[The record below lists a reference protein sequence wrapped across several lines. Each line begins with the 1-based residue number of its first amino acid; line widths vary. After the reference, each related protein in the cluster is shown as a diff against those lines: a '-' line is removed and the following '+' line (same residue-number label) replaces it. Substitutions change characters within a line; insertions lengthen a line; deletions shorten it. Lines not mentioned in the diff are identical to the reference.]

1 MISTYKAIR
10 WFRASRS
17 RKLGHVLV
25 ARDRL
30 VLGAETDW
38 VTRGYKFRILEFCL
52 GDPVPPALRS
62 VPHNGRYLLSAQLVL
77 TYRNVCPYKNRFD
90 LFDRT
95 LRHSCIAAFTMEQKE
110 FRKGR
115 YNENRVHDRY
125 FRLDFRIESFFTQRA
140 YYIIRKQ
147 RIRKENN
154 NLDIEIILSISILF
168 LKIWNRFGLSLRA
181 DSN

>member
-52 GDPVPPALRS
+52 GDPVPPPLRS
-62 VPHNGRYLLSAQLVL
+62 SLPHNGRYLLSAQLVL
-77 TYRNVCPYKNRFD
+77 TYHNVCPYKNRISIRSD
-90 LFDRT
+90 LTSFV
-95 LRHSCIAAFTMEQKE
+95 HCCIHKGTE
-110 FRKGR
+110 RKNSGKKG
-115 YNENRVHDRY
+115 NENRY
-125 FRLDFRIESFFTQRA
+125 FRLDFRIESRVVKLNYVIHLVQRFFA
-140 YYIIRKQ
+140 I
-147 RIRKENN
+147 
-154 NLDIEIILSISILF
+154 
-168 LKIWNRFGLSLRA
+168 
-181 DSN
+181 